1 MQWWPVPLSV
11 VSYLCNLRNEW
22 FLTCGSLFPWPLV
35 PWLVTFVECALHVN
49 LFNLFILVHQDRLQ
63 KLPQIINAAEKVI
76 QMVSNDGNCFR
87 AREVRPAGSITYAKT
102 PWLLNFCT
110 VANLSYQLSWWLKF
124 IFIPSHQITSF
135 FKKPTPFVISTRVRR
150 WWHAEG
156 NLDWGREW
164 TDWQY
169 WPCCW
174 RIGILKKPVW
184 NCWLLMDGSVVFIWY
199 FLHINRSTVLT
210 YPVTMAW
217 RQMFAQTHL
226 VSKGI
231 TSVFH
236 FTRMEVDSV
245 TFRKCSLIAIV
256 RANCCLWFL

>member
-1 MQWWPVPLSV
+1 MGKPNNWKIINVHYASWKFLRPKKVPESWARMFESRLEFTNPILRRYPVCKRTLSRARPRVNWSSLPTHMQWWPVPLSV
-11 VSYLCNLRNEW
+11 VSYICNLRNEW

-35 PWLVTFVECALHVN
+35 PWLATFVECALHVN
-49 LFNLFILVHQDRLQ
+49 LFNLFILVLQDRLQ

-150 WWHAEG
+150 W
-156 NLDWGREW
+156 
-164 TDWQY
+164 
-169 WPCCW
+169 
-174 RIGILKKPVW
+174 
-184 NCWLLMDGSVVFIWY
+184 
-199 FLHINRSTVLT
+199 
-210 YPVTMAW
+210 
-217 RQMFAQTHL
+217 
-226 VSKGI
+226 
-231 TSVFH
+231 
-236 FTRMEVDSV
+236 
-245 TFRKCSLIAIV
+245 
-256 RANCCLWFL
+256 